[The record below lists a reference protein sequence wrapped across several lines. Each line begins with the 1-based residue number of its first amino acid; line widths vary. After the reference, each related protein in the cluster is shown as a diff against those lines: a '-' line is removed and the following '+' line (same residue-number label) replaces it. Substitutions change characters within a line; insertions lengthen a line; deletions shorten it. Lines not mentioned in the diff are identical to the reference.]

1 VLVGLN
7 RRALTLAAL
16 GGALVVALWSPLPAG
31 ADTTFTVTSA
41 ADTGGSTCGSDCT
54 LRQAINAANAAGGQD
69 TIRFAISGS
78 SEIDLASELPAVSD
92 PAGLTID
99 GAGATNVTINGGNA
113 VRVIS
118 VDQGAGLTLADLSI
132 ENGNA
137 GTGNGGAIFNQAGTV
152 TVSDATLSGNTS
164 GASGG
169 AIFNNG
175 GVVTVSGSTFTAN
188 RAASGAGG
196 GILNTADGGL
206 AVTNSTFAGNAAG
219 SGGAILNTGGAGVVV
234 SYSTLFQNRANQGGG
249 GGILNDPSGG
259 TATVRATI
267 LAGSPPGQGGSCS
280 GTIADGGYDI
290 DDGTTCGFSSANHSV
305 SNANPRL
312 DPHGLQS
319 NGGPTQTVAI
329 LAASPAV
336 DAIPPGTLG
345 CGTDVTSDQRGTHRP
360 QGPRCD
366 SGAFELAQTPGQIV
380 VDTTADEQQS
390 NGLCSLREAIV
401 NANQNSQAGSPDCAA
416 GIGND
421 TIVFELGAPSAT
433 ITLSSQLGALPT
445 ASDPRGLTID
455 GGSASAVTVSGGN
468 AVRVFEVDTGDRLA
482 LANLTVAN
490 GNPGPNGF
498 FGGGGVLN
506 LGGTLAVTD
515 STFAG
520 NASGGAGIGGAIS
533 SISGGTLTVAR
544 STFNGNTTP
553 DSNPSGASAGGGAI
567 ANAGDATVTDST
579 FSGNHSGSG
588 GALQNTVT
596 LRVSGSTFTDNT
608 SSRLSGG
615 VGNRSST

>member
-1 VLVGLN
+1 M
-7 RRALTLAAL
+7 
-16 GGALVVALWSPLPAG
+16 
-31 ADTTFTVTSA
+31 
-41 ADTGGSTCGSDCT
+41 
-54 LRQAINAANAAGGQD
+54 
-69 TIRFAISGS
+69 
-78 SEIDLASELPAVSD
+78 
-92 PAGLTID
+92 
-99 GAGATNVTINGGNA
+99 
-113 VRVIS
+113 
-118 VDQGAGLTLADLSI
+118 
-132 ENGNA
+132 
-137 GTGNGGAIFNQAGTV
+137 
-152 TVSDATLSGNTS
+152 
-164 GASGG
+164 
-169 AIFNNG
+169 
-175 GVVTVSGSTFTAN
+175 
-188 RAASGAGG
+188 
-196 GILNTADGGL
+196 
-206 AVTNSTFAGNAAG
+206 
-219 SGGAILNTGGAGVVV
+219 
-234 SYSTLFQNRANQGGG
+234 
-249 GGILNDPSGG
+249 
-259 TATVRATI
+259 
-267 LAGSPPGQGGSCS
+267 
-280 GTIADGGYDI
+280 
-290 DDGTTCGFSSANHSV
+290 

-329 LAASPAV
+329 LFASPAV

-345 CGTDVTSDQRGTHRP
+345 CGTDVTADQRGTHRP

-380 VDTTADEQQS
+380 VDTTADEQQP

-433 ITLSSQLGALPT
+433 ITLSPQRGALPT
-445 ASDPRGLTID
+445 ASDPRGLTVD

-468 AVRVFEVDTGDRLA
+468 AVRIFEVDTGDQLA
-482 LANLTVAN
+482 LANLTLAN

-506 LGGTLAVTD
+506 LGGTLAVRD
-515 STFAG
+515 SSFTG
-520 NASGGAGIGGAIS
+520 NASGGAGVGGAIS

-608 SSRLSGG
+608 SGRLSGG
-615 VGNRSST
+615 GGAIQSDSSLTVTNSTFVANKAAGGGGGIDNAATATIAYSTFTGNEPGGAIFAEATFEQETMLQGTILTSSIPDDNCAGEVIDQGFNIEDGDTCGFSPPSRPGTDPLLDPAGLKDNGGPTQTVGLQPQSPAIDAIPVGAIGCGTTVATDQRGVTRPQGPQCDSGAFERNSGLGSGPGHGKKPKKPKKTKKPKHAPPATNARA